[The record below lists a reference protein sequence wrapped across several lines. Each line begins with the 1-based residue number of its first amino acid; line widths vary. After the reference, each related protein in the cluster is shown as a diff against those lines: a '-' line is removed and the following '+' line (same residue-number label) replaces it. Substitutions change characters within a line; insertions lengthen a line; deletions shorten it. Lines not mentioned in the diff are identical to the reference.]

1 MDGKSNEAI
10 QSGDSLNLEAETSR
24 YSAKKKKK
32 NDPFIRW
39 RQVFAKYRAARSS
52 LAAITKYSERSI
64 PYLDIVG

>member
-24 YSAKKKKK
+24 YSAKK